1 MTINCRG
8 QLLNLS
14 SPTVMGIINLTPD
27 SFFDGGRLGDEE
39 KVLAQVETM
48 LNQGAGIIDIGGM
61 SSRPGAELISAEEEL
76 DRILAHVKNIVAK
89 FPKAILS
96 IDTIHAKVADEC
108 LQAGAHLIND
118 ISAGRYDAN
127 MLAVVA
133 KHQAPFV
140 LMHMQGLPS
149 TMQQNPH
156 YENVVNELLDFFAG
170 RISVCREAGITDLI
184 LDCGFGFGKTLEH
197 NYTLLRN
204 LPLFS
209 TFRLPMLVGVSRK
222 GMITKTLN
230 IKPEDALNGTTV
242 LNTIALLNGAN
253 ILRVHDVQEAKEVV
267 DLVTKMKGGV
277 L

>member
-140 LMHMQGLPS
+140 LMHMQGMPS